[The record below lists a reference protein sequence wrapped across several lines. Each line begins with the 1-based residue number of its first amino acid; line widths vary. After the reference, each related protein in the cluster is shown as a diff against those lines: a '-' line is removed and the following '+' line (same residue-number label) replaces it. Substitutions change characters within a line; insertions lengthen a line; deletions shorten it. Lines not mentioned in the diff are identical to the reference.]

1 MATSWPGYHRAIG
14 RRQPGA
20 DQPSPRG
27 REWLE
32 ATRAAGT
39 RTETRWPDDPFATV
53 RRLVAPPAD
62 VGNRLHRR
70 RRREPFANHALG
82 ATAAVGICPRWD
94 AKDCDSTPTVA
105 PAAEPSGSGTAS
117 EWILYDPMLD
127 APAAIEA
134 ALADAGAD
142 GKRVLLEFGADWCP
156 DCHVLNSYLQDPRA
170 KTILNASYHVVR
182 IDVGYFDRNVETA
195 QRYGNVIGVGI
206 PSVVILDAQG
216 TKLVDTAAGELA
228 DSSRYTV
235 DDIVEFVSSW
245 AT

>member
-1 MATSWPGYHRAIG
+1 MIRSRRFAGWLLLLATLATACTAGV
-14 RRQPGA
+14 GA
-20 DQPSPRG
+20 SLSPTT
-27 REWLE
+27 LS
-32 ATRAAGT
+32 
-39 RTETRWPDDPFATV
+39 
-53 RRLVAPPAD
+53 APPPLSASVP
-62 VGNRLHRR
+62 VGTPRI
-70 RRREPFANHALG
+70 
-82 ATAAVGICPRWD
+82 ATP
-94 AKDCDSTPTVA
+94 TPTVA

-134 ALADAGAD
+134 ALADAEAD

-170 KTILNASYHVVR
+170 KAILNASYHVVR